1 MSKGTT
7 FSIEI
12 FNGTSVENNDYG
24 VDPMDVLN
32 RAAELLR
39 ACPMTQLFSDD
50 GFTIEIRR
58 EN

>member
-1 MSKGTT
+1 MSGTT

-12 FNGTSVENNDYG
+12 FNGTSCENNDYG
-24 VDPMDVLN
+24 VDPMDVIE
-32 RAAELLR
+32 RANELLR
-39 ACPMTQLFSDD
+39 DCPMTQLFSDD